1 MLSVTTPN
9 QIPVQIQSQANF
21 VFSWRMLWRDWR
33 GGELR
38 ILAIALIIAVTSV
51 TSVGFFIDRVERGL
65 NQQAAELIAADL
77 VISSS
82 RQINADYIQA
92 AQQRGLR
99 IANIT
104 QFRSVAV
111 ANEQPQLTEV
121 KAVTDAY
128 PLRGELRIADAPYG
142 EDRATNVIPAR
153 GEVWVEPRLLQS
165 LNLQIG
171 DSLQLGTQ
179 TFTVSQVLV
188 YEPDRGG
195 DMFSVAPR
203 VLMHAED
210 VAATKLITTGALVN
224 HRLLLSGPAS
234 ALNDYRRYVKQ
245 QLQPGERL
253 LSVKEGRPELRAA
266 LERAQRFLGL
276 AALISVLL
284 AGVAVAT
291 AARRFAQRHLDTSA
305 MLRCLG
311 ATQHNIIR
319 MFSLEMLWLAVIAS
333 SVGCALGLLTQMG
346 ITRILDQLLLITLPA
361 PSFGPLILGYATG
374 VILLLG
380 FALPPLLALKNVPPL
395 RVLRRDQTGAPVR
408 AGLVYLGVLLSMG
421 VLLYWQIGE
430 LRLVVYVMVGM
441 LATLLVLALAAYG
454 LIKLLNGLRQRVG
467 VAWRFGLANIARRPR
482 SSVIQIVAF
491 GLGIMVLLLLSTVR
505 NDLLNDWRRSLP
517 PDAPN
522 HFLIN
527 VQPDQVAEIQAFFD
541 QQGVATP
548 RLYPMVRA
556 RLMRIN
562 DRPVTTD
569 DYDSD
574 RAKHLVT
581 REFNLSW
588 AARPQADNTIVA
600 GKWWRASDYGKGLLS
615 LEAKLADTLRI
626 KLNDTLSFDIN
637 GTLRRFTISN
647 LREVDWDTFNINF
660 FTVVPPGVLEK
671 DPASWVTSLYLSAE
685 QKRQLGE
692 LVKRFPNVTVIDVAA
707 IMDRVRSI
715 MDRVVLAVEFI
726 FLFTLLAGL
735 AVLYAAIQANQDE
748 RRYESAVL
756 RTLGARKPVLL
767 RGLIAEFMTLGAL
780 AGLLAGLA
788 ATALAWVLAAQ
799 VFHFPYQINPIIG
812 LAGVGI
818 GIAIVGIAGVLG
830 TRSVLTQPPVVS
842 LRQGT

>member
-1 MLSVTTPN
+1 VLSVANADP
-9 QIPVQIQSQANF
+9 PVTRIQSQTGFA
-21 VFSWRMLWRDWR
+21 FSWRMLWRDWR

-51 TSVGFFIDRVERGL
+51 TAVSFFIDRVERGL

-82 RQINADYIQA
+82 QKINHDYIQMA
-92 AQQRGLR
+92 KQRGLSLAQT
-99 IANIT
+99 I

-111 ANEQPQLTEV
+111 ANDKPQLVEV
-121 KAVTDAY
+121 KAVTDGY
-128 PLRGELRIADAPYG
+128 PIRGELRIADAPY
-142 EDRATNVIPAR
+142 EKDRATRAIPAR

-165 LNLQIG
+165 LDLKVG
-171 DSLQLGTQ
+171 DAIHLGAR
-179 TFTVSQVLV
+179 TFGISQVLV

-203 VLMHAED
+203 VLMNAAD
-210 VAATKLITTGALVN
+210 VAATHLITTGALVN
-224 HRLLLSGPAS
+224 HRLLIGGSAS
-234 ALNDYRRYVKQ
+234 AINDYRRYLKQ
-245 QLQPGERL
+245 RLQPGERL
-253 LSVKEGRPELRAA
+253 LSVKEGRPELRSA

-311 ATQHNIIR
+311 ATQRNIIR
-319 MFSLEMLWLAVIAS
+319 MFSLEMLWLALLAS
-333 SVGCALGLLTQMG
+333 SVGCVLGLLTQLG
-346 ITRILDQLLLITLPA
+346 ITRILDQLLLISLPA
-361 PSFGPLILGYATG
+361 PSFRPVILGYATG

-430 LRLVVYVMVGM
+430 LRLVIYVMVGM
-441 LATLLVLALAAYG
+441 LATLLVLALGAFG
-454 LIKLLNGLRQRVG
+454 LIKLMNRLRQRVG
-467 VAWRFGLANIARRPR
+467 VAWRFGLANIARRPG

-505 NDLLNDWRRSLP
+505 NDLLNDWRHSLP

-527 VQPDQVAEIQAFFD
+527 VQPDQVAAIQKFFD
-541 QQGVATP
+541 QQGVAKP
-548 RLYPMVRA
+548 QLYPMVRA
-556 RLMRIN
+556 RLMKIN
-562 DRPVTTD
+562 GRTVSTD
-569 DYDSD
+569 DYESD
-574 RAKHLVT
+574 RAKHMIT

-588 AARPQADNTIVA
+588 AATPQVDNTIVA
-600 GKWWRASDYGKGLLS
+600 GKWWDKTDYGKSLLS
-615 LEAKLADTLRI
+615 LEAKLADTLHI
-626 KLNDTLSFDIN
+626 KLNDTVSFDIN
-637 GTLRRFTISN
+637 GTIRKFRVSN
-647 LREVDWDTFNINF
+647 LREVDWDTFHINF
-660 FTVVPPGVLEK
+660 FTVVPPGILEK
-671 DPASWVTSLYLSAE
+671 DPASWVTSLYLNSE
-685 QKRQLGE
+685 QKGQLGQ

-715 MDRVVLAVEFI
+715 MDRVVMAVEFI

-748 RRYESAVL
+748 RRFESAVL

-767 RGLIAEFMTLGAL
+767 RGLIAEFITLGAL

-788 ATALAWVLAAQ
+788 ATALAWVLAVQ
-799 VFHFPYQINPIIG
+799 VFHFPYEFNLNVG
-812 LAGVGI
+812 LVGI
-818 GIAIVGIAGVLG
+818 AVGVFIVGIAGVLG
-830 TRSVLTQPPVVS
+830 TRTVLTQPPVVS
-842 LRQGT
+842 LRQSV